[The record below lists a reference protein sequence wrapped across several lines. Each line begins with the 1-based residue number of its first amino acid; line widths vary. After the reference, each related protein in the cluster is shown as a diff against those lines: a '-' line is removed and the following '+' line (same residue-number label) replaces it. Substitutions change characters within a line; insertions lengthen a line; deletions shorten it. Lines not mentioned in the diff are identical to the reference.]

1 MTTMP
6 AVFEPVT
13 SSARVVTA
21 DGRELP
27 LQATRLVVRAAGGLA
42 RVRLLQTFANPFA
55 EPLSVTYQLPLPAEA
70 AVAGFGF
77 LLGERRIQG
86 EIDRREAARERFEQA
101 LADGRTA
108 ALLEQ
113 DRSALFTQQLG
124 NLPPGAELQA
134 ELEVDQPLLFRD
146 GDWEW
151 RFPTTVAPR
160 YLGAPGRVADAE
172 RIAVDVA
179 DPFGST
185 VPARCEL
192 DLVIADALVGEAGP
206 QSPSHPLQ
214 VAAGAG
220 GTTVCFQ
227 VPGGRV
233 AMDRDVVV
241 RWQVATAQVGVSLLA
256 TRSAHAALAGQA
268 FGLLSL
274 LPPCAASAPKRLPR
288 DLIVLLDISGSMQG
302 APLAQA
308 QSVTE
313 ALVGALAASDRLEM
327 IAFASQQ
334 QAFADRPLAVDEAT
348 RTAALQWLHGL
359 RAGGGTEMH
368 AAIVK
373 ALAGLR
379 PYAQRQVVLITD
391 GQIGFEN
398 EILGTIRN
406 KLPIHTRVHVVGVGS
421 APNRSLTRGA
431 ARAGRGTEVLIGLGE
446 DPAAAIRE
454 LLRRTTA
461 PLVEV
466 LKLSGSALVAARPQ
480 ALPDLF
486 GGAPARIA
494 LQLRPEGGTLQL
506 RGTTDH
512 GPFAYDLQV
521 PPVGADV
528 DEAVARWFAREAVE
542 DLETELA
549 ATGRTAP
556 LHGAIEQLGL
566 AHRISTV
573 RTSWVAVTSEATV
586 DPQAPTRQV
595 RIAQELP
602 HGMAMEGL
610 GLRMGNHAMPMA
622 AGAMLSRDSSRRK
635 AGPAATAA
643 RSQAFPAPEQV
654 QSQPPMTPPVPPS
667 PVTPPPAAPKKSFL
681 QRLFGRDERKR
692 EDAAVPSPGMP
703 NRATLRLRTAAEWI
717 FELTGGSAWQRPT
730 RAAVVFADGTEWV
743 LAIDPQRTTANG
755 VLGAGAAARLVLQAL
770 AQVPAGAPVALRL
783 WFGDQPVDLPIA

>member
-6 AVFEPVT
+6 AVFESTT
-13 SSARVVTA
+13 SCARVVTA

-27 LQATRLVVRAAGGLA
+27 LRATRLVVRGAGGLA

-77 LLGERRIQG
+77 LLGERRVQG
-86 EIDRREAARERFEQA
+86 EIDRRETARERFEQA
-101 LADGRTA
+101 LAEGRTA

-134 ELEVDQPLLFRD
+134 EIEVDQPLLFRD
-146 GDWEW
+146 GSWEW

-160 YLGAPGRVADAE
+160 YLGAPGRVADAD
-172 RIAVDVA
+172 RIVVDVA
-179 DPFGST
+179 DPAGPAL
-185 VPARCEL
+185 PARCEL
-192 DLVIADALVGEAGP
+192 DLVIADALVGEAAP
-206 QSPSHPLQ
+206 QSPSHRLQ
-214 VAAGAG
+214 VVAGAG

-227 VPGGRV
+227 APGGRV

-241 RWQVATAQVGVSLLA
+241 RWPAASAQVGVSLLA
-256 TRSAHAALAGQA
+256 TRSALPALAGQA

-274 LPPCAASAPKRLPR
+274 LPPLAAGGPKRLPR

-308 QSVTE
+308 QSVTA
-313 ALVGALAASDRLEM
+313 ALVGALDASDRLEM
-327 IAFASQQ
+327 IAFASRQ
-334 QAFADRPLAVDEAT
+334 QAFADRPRAADEAT
-348 RTAALQWLHGL
+348 RTAARQWLHGL

-368 AAIVK
+368 AAIVQ

-379 PYAQRQVVLITD
+379 SDAQRQVVLITD
-391 GQIGFEN
+391 GQIGFER
-398 EILGTIRN
+398 EILGTIRAQ
-406 KLPIHTRVHVVGVGS
+406 LPAHTRVHVVGVGS
-421 APNRSLTRGA
+421 APNRSLTRSA
-431 ARAGRGTEVLIGLGE
+431 ARAGRGTEILIGLGE

-461 PLVEV
+461 PLVDELV
-466 LKLSGSALVAARPQ
+466 LSGSALVAARPQ

-486 GGAPARIA
+486 GGAPARLA
-494 LQLRPEGGTLQL
+494 LQLRPEGGTLHV
-506 RGTTDH
+506 RGTTAE
-512 GPFAYDLQV
+512 GPFAHDLQV
-521 PPVGADV
+521 PPVGASS

-549 ATGRTAP
+549 ATGDTAR
-556 LHGAIEQLGL
+556 LHRAIEQFGL

-586 DPQAPTRQV
+586 DPQAPVRQV
-595 RIAQELP
+595 RVAQELP
-602 HGMAMEGL
+602 HGMAVEGL
-610 GLRMGNHAMPMA
+610 GLRHGNLAMPMV
-622 AGAMLSRDSSRRK
+622 GGHMLSAD
-635 AGPAATAA
+635 AGPQMSIARAAAPKAA
-643 RSQAFPAPEQV
+643 MFPAAEQES
-654 QSQPPMTPPVPPS
+654 SQPPVPPS
-667 PVTPPPAAPKKSFL
+667 AAPKKSFL
-681 QRLFGRDERKR
+681 QRLFGHDERKR
-692 EDAAVPSPGMP
+692 EEAAAPSPSGGVVGP
-703 NRATLRLRTAAEWI
+703 GLPKRATLRLRTAAEWI

-730 RAAVVFADGTEWV
+730 RAAVVFADGSEWV
-743 LAIDPQRTTANG
+743 LAIDPLRTTANG

-770 AQVPAGAPVALRL
+770 AQVPAGAPVTLRL
-783 WFGDQPVDLPIA
+783 WFGDRPMDLPIA